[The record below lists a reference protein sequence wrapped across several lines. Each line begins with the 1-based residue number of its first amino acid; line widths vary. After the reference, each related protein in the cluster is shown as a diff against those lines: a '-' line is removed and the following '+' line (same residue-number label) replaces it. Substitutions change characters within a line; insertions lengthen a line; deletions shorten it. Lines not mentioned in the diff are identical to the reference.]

1 MTLMT
6 QVPARAQRPY
16 RICLPAGSA
25 ATMAAR
31 RHVWALIHA
40 WNVPLDAYT
49 AALLTSELVADVV
62 SADPDAAVEL
72 MISWV
77 DRKFCVE
84 VRDASRSTMA
94 GEDPAAAPA
103 GVADARPAR
112 GPPGTRRT
120 DLMICCWWSTP
131 GGTCISGIGPARTGK
146 EQR

>member
-6 QVPARAQRPY
+6 RAPARAQRPY
-16 RICLPAGSA
+16 RISLPAGPA

-49 AALLTSELVADVV
+49 AALLTSELVADVI
-62 SADPDAAVEL
+62 SCDPAAAVEL
-72 MISWV
+72 MISWAG
-77 DRKFCVE
+77 RKFCVE

-103 GVADARPAR
+103 GAGPA
-112 GPPGTRRT
+112 GDPPGGPDDLLLVVNARRN
-120 DLMICCWWSTP
+120 LHFWYWP
-131 GGTCISGIGPARTGK
+131 GQDR
-146 EQR
+146 

>member
-16 RICLPAGSA
+16 RISLPAGSA

-94 GEDPAAAPA
+94 GEDAAAA
-103 GVADARPAR
+103 QVGVAVAQATA

-120 DLMICCWWSTP
+120 DLMICCWWLTP
-131 GGTCISGIGPARTGK
+131 RRNLHFWYWPGQDR
-146 EQR
+146 

>member
-16 RICLPAGSA
+16 RISLPAGSA

-49 AALLTSELVADVV
+49 AALLTSELVADVI
-62 SADPDAAVEL
+62 SCDPDAAVEL

-94 GEDPAAAPA
+94 GEDPA
-103 GVADARPAR
+103 R
-112 GPPGTRRT
+112 GPPGTRPR
-120 DLMICCWWSTP
+120 DLTTWCWWSTP
-131 GGTCISGIGPARTGK
+131 GGTCISGTGPARTGK
-146 EQR
+146 ERR

>member
-6 QVPARAQRPY
+6 QVPARARRPY
-16 RICLPAGSA
+16 RISLPAGSA

-40 WNVPLDAYT
+40 WDVPLDAYT
-49 AALLTSELVADVV
+49 AALLTSELVADVI
-62 SADPDAAVEL
+62 SADPGAAVEL

-94 GEDPAAAPA
+94 GEDPADAPA
-103 GVADARPAR
+103 GA
-112 GPPGTRRT
+112 
-120 DLMICCWWSTP
+120 
-131 GGTCISGIGPARTGK
+131 GPARDPADGADDLVLVVNARRNLHFWYWPG
-146 EQR
+146 QDR

>member
-16 RICLPAGSA
+16 RISLPAGSA

-40 WNVPLDAYT
+40 WDVPLDAYT
-49 AALLTSELVADVV
+49 AALLTSELVADVI
-62 SADPDAAVEL
+62 SCDPDAAVEL

-94 GEDPAAAPA
+94 GEDPA
-103 GVADARPAR
+103 PAR
-112 GPPGTRRT
+112 DPADGPDDLLLVVNARRNLHFWYWPGQDR
-120 DLMICCWWSTP
+120 
-131 GGTCISGIGPARTGK
+131 
-146 EQR
+146 

>member
-16 RICLPAGSA
+16 RISLPAGSA

-49 AALLTSELVADVV
+49 AALLTSELVADVI
-62 SADPDAAVEL
+62 SCDPDAAVEL

-84 VRDASRSTMA
+84 VRDASRSTRA
-94 GEDPAAAPA
+94 GEDPAAARA
-103 GVADARPAR
+103 GVGDARA
-112 GPPGTRRT
+112 GA
-120 DLMICCWWSTP
+120 
-131 GGTCISGIGPARTGK
+131 GPARDPADGPDDLLLVVNARRNLHFWYWPG
-146 EQR
+146 QDR

>member
-6 QVPARAQRPY
+6 QVPARAQRSY
-16 RICLPAGSA
+16 RISLPAGSA

-40 WNVPLDAYT
+40 WDVPLDAYT
-49 AALLTSELVADVV
+49 AALLTSELVADVI
-62 SADPDAAVEL
+62 SSDPDAAVEL

-84 VRDASRSTMA
+84 VRDASRSTVA

-103 GVADARPAR
+103 GI
-112 GPPGTRRT
+112 RRM
-120 DLMICCWWSTP
+120 DRMICCWSSTP
-131 GGTCISGIGPARTGK
+131 GGTCISGSGPARTGK
-146 EQR
+146 ERR